1 MNTPPRTHKYLFL
14 LNLGLIST
22 FFAEILSGSDLF
34 PYFHF
39 WGIAMVVPLYLLHT
53 LI

>member
-1 MNTPPRTHKYLFL
+1 MEKRMSPAIPRAHKYLFW

-22 FFAEILSGSDLF
+22 FFAEIISGSDLF

-39 WGIAMVVPLYLLHT
+39 WGVFS
-53 LI
+53 